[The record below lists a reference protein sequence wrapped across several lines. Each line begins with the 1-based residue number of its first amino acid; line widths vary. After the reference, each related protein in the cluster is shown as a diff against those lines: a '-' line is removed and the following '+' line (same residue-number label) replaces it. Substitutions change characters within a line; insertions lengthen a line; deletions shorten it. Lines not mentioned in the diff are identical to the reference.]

1 MFAPRTFAA
10 AIRAVALVLITVT
23 IGGCSLNTEVDGPST
38 MFISSGDSQTG
49 PPNTMLPLPL
59 GVTVVNQF
67 GEPLQDVTIN
77 WSIDAGGG
85 SLSTNTTQSD
95 MNGVASVNYTT
106 GSTAGAVVVTARVH
120 GLPPLSFDET
130 ISSS

>member
-10 AIRAVALVLITVT
+10 AIRTVALVVFTVA
-23 IGGCSLNTEVDGPST
+23 ISGCSLNTEVDGPST

-67 GEPLQDVTIN
+67 GEPLEDVTIN
-77 WSIDAGGG
+77 WSIDTGGG

-95 MNGVASVNYTT
+95 VNGVASVNYTT
-106 GSTAGAVVVTARVH
+106 GPNVGTAVVTARVH
-120 GLPPLSFDET
+120 GLPPLSFAEL